1 MSRQA
6 IKPKGEKGA
15 NAILESE
22 ADLEKLCRD
31 FDVTDEEDIEDI
43 VSGRIGENIDW

>member
-1 MSRQA
+1 MSRPKV
-6 IKPKGEKGA
+6 KPKGEKRTGTV
-15 NAILESE
+15 LESE
-22 ADLEKLCRD
+22 ADLDKLCKD

>member
-1 MSRQA
+1 MGRPKV
-6 IKPKGEKGA
+6 KPKDERIEA
-15 NAILESE
+15 VLESE
-22 ADLEKLCRD
+22 ADLDKLCRD